1 MNKQIF
7 ILLFALAGVSV
18 SCEKSDWFSPDEV
31 DSIKATYQDQVN
43 DLTTANNTLTSQAAD
58 LTTQVSNLTTSV
70 NTLESEVSTLT
81 TSNTTLTSDNTSLT
95 ATNTANL
102 ATITGLNTDVASLT
116 TQVASLTANIA
127 TLDAEIVTLNTT
139 ISNSVTTT
147 TGLTSQVAS
156 LTTSVASLTA
166 QVATLET
173 QADALEA
180 EILIYKDFKT
190 LRDKLDVMVAATI
203 NDAKLNTAIDNVSA
217 GLTTTSITSTTLKGL
232 IADESNWIFNNA
244 IKTGTVSMTVSA
256 TTFYDN
262 STDTNVVNF
271 RNLVTEMTT
280 AWNALKE
287 TQFILWWIEFI
298 KEYENL

>member
-31 DSIKATYQDQVN
+31 NSIKATYQDQVN
-43 DLTTANNTLTSQAAD
+43 DLTTANNTLTSQAVD
-58 LTTQVSNLTTSV
+58 LTAQVGNLTTSV
-70 NTLESEVSTLT
+70 STLESEVSSLT
-81 TSNTTLTSDNTSLT
+81 TSNSTLSSNTTVNLNTI
-95 ATNTANL
+95 A
-102 ATITGLNTDVASLT
+102 GLNTDVSSLT

-127 TLDAEIVTLNTT
+127 TLDAEIVTLNTAIT
-139 ISNSVTTT
+139 NSASST

-166 QVATLET
+166 EVATLEA

-180 EILIYKDFKT
+180 EILIFKDFKT
-190 LRDKLDVMVAATI
+190 LRDKIDALVAATI
-203 NDAKLNTAIDNVSA
+203 TDAKLNTAVDNVSA

-256 TTFYDN
+256 TTFYDS

>member
-31 DSIKATYQDQVN
+31 NSIKATYQDQVN
-43 DLTTANNTLTSQAAD
+43 DLTTANNTLTSQAVD
-58 LTTQVSNLTTSV
+58 LTAQVGNLTTSV
-70 NTLESEVSTLT
+70 NTLESEVSSLT
-81 TSNTTLTSDNTSLT
+81 TSNSTLSSNTTVNLNTI
-95 ATNTANL
+95 A
-102 ATITGLNTDVASLT
+102 GLNTDVSSLT

-127 TLDAEIVTLNTT
+127 TLDAEIVTLNTAIT
-139 ISNSVTTT
+139 NSASST

-166 QVATLET
+166 EVATLEA

-180 EILIYKDFKT
+180 EILIFKDFKT
-190 LRDKLDVMVAATI
+190 LRDKIDALVAATI
-203 NDAKLNTAIDNVSA
+203 TDAKLNTAVDNVSA

-256 TTFYDN
+256 TAFYDS

>member
-31 DSIKATYQDQVN
+31 NSIKATYQDQVN
-43 DLTTANNTLTSQAAD
+43 DLTTANNTLTSQAVD
-58 LTTQVSNLTTSV
+58 LTAQVGNLTTSV
-70 NTLESEVSTLT
+70 STLESEVSSLT
-81 TSNTTLTSDNTSLT
+81 TSNSTLSSNTTVNLNTI
-95 ATNTANL
+95 A
-102 ATITGLNTDVASLT
+102 GLNTDVSSLT

-127 TLDAEIVTLNTT
+127 TLDAEIVTLNTAIT
-139 ISNSVTTT
+139 NSASST

-166 QVATLET
+166 EVATLEA

-180 EILIYKDFKT
+180 EILIFKDFKT
-190 LRDKLDVMVAATI
+190 LRDKIDALVAATI
-203 NDAKLNTAIDNVSA
+203 TDAKLNTAVDNVSA

-256 TTFYDN
+256 TAFYDS

>member
-31 DSIKATYQDQVN
+31 DSIKATYEDQIN
-43 DLTTANNTLTSQAAD
+43 NLSTANNTLTSQAAD

-70 NTLESEVSTLT
+70 STLEAEVSTLT
-81 TSNTTLTSDNTSLT
+81 TSNSTLSSNTTVNLNTI
-95 ATNTANL
+95 A
-102 ATITGLNTDVASLT
+102 GLNSDVSSLT
-116 TQVASLTANIA
+116 TQVASLTAQIA
-127 TLDAEIVTLNTT
+127 TLDAEIVTLNTAIT
-139 ISNSVTTT
+139 NSAS
-147 TGLTSQVAS
+147 LTSQVAS
-156 LTTSVASLTA
+156 LTSSVASLTT
-166 QVATLET
+166 QVATLEA
-173 QADALEA
+173 QANALEA
-180 EILIYKDFKT
+180 EILIFKDFKT
-190 LRDKLDVMVAATI
+190 LRDKLNFMVAATI
-203 NDAKLNTAIDNVSA
+203 TDANLNTAVDNVSV
-217 GLTTTSITSTTLKGL
+217 GLTTSSLTSTTLKGL
-232 IADESNWIFNNA
+232 ITDESNWIFNNA
-244 IKTGTVSMTVSA
+244 IKSGTVSMTASA